1 MGKDSKWG
9 RGAGMGAV
17 AAGRLIVRRLAKREE
32 EIVVVA
38 NWRAGIP
45 LYQQRLSPRI
55 VYRRMARLARSK
67 WWS

>member
-1 MGKDSKWG
+1 MVNK
-9 RGAGMGAV
+9 
-17 AAGRLIVRRLAKREE
+17 LAKREA

-38 NWRAGIP
+38 NWRAAIP
-45 LYQQRLSPRI
+45 RYQQRLRPRL

>member
-9 RGAGMGAV
+9 RGSGMDAV
-17 AAGRLIVRRLAKREE
+17 DAGRLMVRRLAKREE